1 MHGDISRIHVRYLK
15 LVDFKCVVRSMRCV
29 VLESSNPQ
37 SSHSLADLL
46 INMFA
51 LFNLTTCQQACSCEQ
66 RVVSQAESA
75 DRHLVSLCLDLFH
88 ECVDVWFI
96 ISTP

>member
-1 MHGDISRIHVRYLK
+1 MQGDISQIHVRYLK

-46 INMFA
+46 INAFA
-51 LFNLTTCQQACSCEQ
+51 LFDLVACQQACSCEQ
-66 RVVSQAESA
+66 RVVSHAVSA
-75 DRHLVSLCLDLFH
+75 DQYLVSLCLDLCH
-88 ECVDVWFI
+88 ERVDVWFI